1 MGRRLIKLLLFQ
13 ELHVS
18 FLNMVI
24 QKLLVHVGMIFLKRI
39 YLPQFFPGDQF
50 LILSLFPVRQKL
62 PQDIFSPFFLKL
74 FPCQKRHQCQNI
86 LQTALWTFSDSVF
99 PYKIS
104 ALRYLSTHKKRGPER
119 NIPLLPDSRTRQ
131 SAHGRHKPQN
141 KIFSPPYFPSVS
153 ASFCSQKYLAVYK
166 SW

>member
-1 MGRRLIKLLLFQ
+1 MGRRVIKLLLFK
-13 ELHVS
+13 ELYVS

-39 YLPQFFPGDQF
+39 YLPQFFPVDQF

-104 ALRYLSTHKKRGPER
+104 ALKGICQPIRKG
-119 NIPLLPDSRTRQ
+119 
-131 SAHGRHKPQN
+131 AQN
-141 KIFSPPYFPSVS
+141 EIFLFSPTAAQSNRHMRVIS
-153 ASFCSQKYLAVYK
+153 HKIKSF
-166 SW
+166 